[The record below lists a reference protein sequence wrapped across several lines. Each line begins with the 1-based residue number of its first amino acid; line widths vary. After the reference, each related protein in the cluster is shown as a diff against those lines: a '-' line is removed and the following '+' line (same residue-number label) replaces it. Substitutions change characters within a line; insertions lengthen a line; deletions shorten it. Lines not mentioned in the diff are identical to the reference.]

1 MATTISDPYNI
12 GDCGGAFSAGSG
24 NAVMP
29 RNYSSEGID
38 ALINDIASPTG
49 FGQIAGGLGNI
60 FGGLMGAG
68 QSVLNSPDALMG
80 LAGGLLTKESYDRL
94 SDIGSQAKQEAMGLA
109 ERGQRESQFRP
120 FTVTTPTGA
129 MFTSRMGGQP
139 TTPSFG
145 QPSGPVLTNFEPLT
159 DGLRP
164 RVSSPY
170 DGMGDEL
177 RSRLGLAPGEP
188 LPTGPY
194 VERTSY
200 MPPELPQ
207 PTTGGLEV
215 GMTLS
220 PQEQAMQQQLLGG
233 AGDFFGQA
241 QMPTAAREQAIF
253 DRMRATQRPEEERQ
267 RLATEERLAS
277 QGRLGLRTAQF
288 GGAPEQFALAKAQE
302 ESRNEAM
309 LSAMQQ
315 AQQEQMQQAQL
326 GGQFM
331 GAGYTP
337 QAQALNVLQAGLPA
351 AQMAQRG
358 QLYGAGL
365 FGEAEM
371 GGLEALLGS
380 GLGQANLY
388 GQLGTGLLSGLL
400 TPQSVGMGGGVT
412 EIVNPFF
419 ELLGIG
425 G

>member
-1 MATTISDPYNI
+1 MLSLPQ
-12 GDCGGAFSAGSG
+12 
-24 NAVMP
+24 
-29 RNYSSEGID
+29 
-38 ALINDIASPTG
+38 LL
-49 FGQIAGGLGNI
+49 GLGSL
-60 FGGLMGAG
+60 G
-68 QSVLNSPDALMG
+68 
-80 LAGGLLTKESYDRL
+80 AGGLLTGKAYQRL
-94 SDIGSQAKQEAMGLA
+94 GDIGEQARRESSELA
-109 ERGQRESQFRP
+109 ETGMEQSRFRP
-120 FTVTTPTGA
+120 FTVTTG
-129 MFTSRMGGQP
+129 
-139 TTPSFG
+139 
-145 QPSGPVLTNFEPLT
+145 
-159 DGLRP
+159 
-164 RVSSPY
+164 
-170 DGMGDEL
+170 
-177 RSRLGLAPGEP
+177 
-188 LPTGPY
+188 
-194 VERTSY
+194 
-200 MPPELPQ
+200 
-207 PTTGGLEV
+207 TGGALTTSPEGGLTV
-215 GMTLS
+215 GLS
-220 PQEQAMQQQLLGG
+220 PQEQAFQQQMFGG
-233 AGDFFGQA
+233 ASQLYGQA
-241 QMPTAAREQAIF
+241 MQPTQEREQAVFERI
-253 DRMRATQRPEEERQ
+253 RQAQRPEEERQ

-302 ESRNEAM
+302 ESRNQAM

>member
-1 MATTISDPYNI
+1 MLSLPQ
-12 GDCGGAFSAGSG
+12 
-24 NAVMP
+24 
-29 RNYSSEGID
+29 
-38 ALINDIASPTG
+38 LL
-49 FGQIAGGLGNI
+49 GLGSL
-60 FGGLMGAG
+60 G
-68 QSVLNSPDALMG
+68 
-80 LAGGLLTKESYDRL
+80 AGGLLTGKAYQRL
-94 SDIGSQAKQEAMGLA
+94 GDIGEQARRESSELA
-109 ERGQRESQFRP
+109 ETGMEQSRFRP
-120 FTVTTPTGA
+120 FTVTTGTGGA
-129 MFTSRMGGQP
+129 LT
-139 TTPSFG
+139 TTP
-145 QPSGPVLTNFEPLT
+145 E
-159 DGLRP
+159 
-164 RVSSPY
+164 
-170 DGMGDEL
+170 
-177 RSRLGLAPGEP
+177 
-188 LPTGPY
+188 
-194 VERTSY
+194 
-200 MPPELPQ
+200 
-207 PTTGGLEV
+207 GGLTI
-215 GMTLS
+215 GLS
-220 PQEQAMQQQLLGG
+220 PQEQAFQQQMFGG
-233 AGDFFGQA
+233 AGQFYGQA
-241 QMPTAAREQAIF
+241 MQPTQEREQAVFERI
-253 DRMRATQRPEEERQ
+253 RQAQRPEEERQ

-302 ESRNEAM
+302 ESRNQAM

-337 QAQALNVLQAGLPA
+337 QAQALNALQAGLPA

>member
-1 MATTISDPYNI
+1 MLSLPQ
-12 GDCGGAFSAGSG
+12 
-24 NAVMP
+24 
-29 RNYSSEGID
+29 
-38 ALINDIASPTG
+38 LL
-49 FGQIAGGLGNI
+49 GLGSL
-60 FGGLMGAG
+60 G
-68 QSVLNSPDALMG
+68 
-80 LAGGLLTKESYDRL
+80 AGGLLTGKAYQRL
-94 SDIGSQAKQEAMGLA
+94 GDIGEQARRESSELA
-109 ERGQRESQFRP
+109 ETGMEQSRFRP
-120 FTVTTPTGA
+120 FTVTTGTGGA
-129 MFTSRMGGQP
+129 LS
-139 TTPSFG
+139 TTP
-145 QPSGPVLTNFEPLT
+145 E
-159 DGLRP
+159 
-164 RVSSPY
+164 
-170 DGMGDEL
+170 
-177 RSRLGLAPGEP
+177 
-188 LPTGPY
+188 
-194 VERTSY
+194 
-200 MPPELPQ
+200 
-207 PTTGGLEV
+207 GGLTV
-215 GMTLS
+215 GLS
-220 PQEQAMQQQLLGG
+220 PQEQAFQQQMFGG
-233 AGDFFGQA
+233 ASQLYGQA
-241 QMPTAAREQAIF
+241 MQPTQEREQAVFERI
-253 DRMRATQRPEEERQ
+253 RQAQRPEEERQ

-302 ESRNEAM
+302 ESRNQAM

>member
-1 MATTISDPYNI
+1 MLSLPQ
-12 GDCGGAFSAGSG
+12 
-24 NAVMP
+24 
-29 RNYSSEGID
+29 
-38 ALINDIASPTG
+38 LL
-49 FGQIAGGLGNI
+49 GLGSL
-60 FGGLMGAG
+60 G
-68 QSVLNSPDALMG
+68 
-80 LAGGLLTKESYDRL
+80 AGGLLTGKAYQRL
-94 SDIGSQAKQEAMGLA
+94 GDIGEQARREAGEIA
-109 ERGQRESQFRP
+109 TTGVEQTRFQP
-120 FTVTTPTGA
+120 FTVTTGTGGA
-129 MFTSRMGGQP
+129 LT
-139 TTPSFG
+139 TTP
-145 QPSGPVLTNFEPLT
+145 E
-159 DGLRP
+159 
-164 RVSSPY
+164 
-170 DGMGDEL
+170 
-177 RSRLGLAPGEP
+177 
-188 LPTGPY
+188 
-194 VERTSY
+194 
-200 MPPELPQ
+200 
-207 PTTGGLEV
+207 GGLTV
-215 GMTLS
+215 GLS
-220 PQEQAMQQQLLGG
+220 PQEQAFQQQMFGG
-233 AGDFFGQA
+233 AGQFFGQA
-241 QMPTAAREQAIF
+241 MQPTQEREQAVFERI
-253 DRMRATQRPEEERQ
+253 RQAQRPEEERQ

-302 ESRNEAM
+302 ESRNQAM

-337 QAQALNVLQAGLPA
+337 QAQALNALQAGLPA

>member
-1 MATTISDPYNI
+1 MTLEQLL
-12 GDCGGAFSAGSG
+12 GLSA
-24 NAVMP
+24 
-29 RNYSSEGID
+29 
-38 ALINDIASPTG
+38 
-49 FGQIAGGLGNI
+49 LG
-60 FGGLMGAG
+60 
-68 QSVLNSPDALMG
+68 
-80 LAGGLLTKESYDRL
+80 AGGLLTGKAYDRL
-94 SDIGSQAKQEAMGLA
+94 GDIGEQARRESSELA
-109 ERGQRESQFRP
+109 ETGMEQSRFRP
-120 FTVTTPTGA
+120 FTVTTGTGGA
-129 MFTSRMGGQP
+129 LT
-139 TTPSFG
+139 TTP
-145 QPSGPVLTNFEPLT
+145 E
-159 DGLRP
+159 
-164 RVSSPY
+164 
-170 DGMGDEL
+170 
-177 RSRLGLAPGEP
+177 
-188 LPTGPY
+188 
-194 VERTSY
+194 
-200 MPPELPQ
+200 
-207 PTTGGLEV
+207 GGLTI
-215 GMTLS
+215 GLS
-220 PQEQAMQQQLLGG
+220 PQEQAFQQQMFGG
-233 AGDFFGQA
+233 AGQFYGQA
-241 QMPTAAREQAIF
+241 MQPTQEREQAVFERI
-253 DRMRATQRPEEERQ
+253 RQAQRPEEERQ

-302 ESRNEAM
+302 ESRNQAM

-337 QAQALNVLQAGLPA
+337 QAQALNALQAGLPA

>member
-1 MATTISDPYNI
+1 MLSLPQ
-12 GDCGGAFSAGSG
+12 
-24 NAVMP
+24 
-29 RNYSSEGID
+29 
-38 ALINDIASPTG
+38 LL
-49 FGQIAGGLGNI
+49 GLGSL
-60 FGGLMGAG
+60 G
-68 QSVLNSPDALMG
+68 
-80 LAGGLLTKESYDRL
+80 AGGLLTGKAYQRL
-94 SDIGSQAKQEAMGLA
+94 GDIGEQARRESSELA
-109 ERGQRESQFRP
+109 ETGMEQSQFRP
-120 FTVTTPTGA
+120 FTVTTGTGGA
-129 MFTSRMGGQP
+129 LS
-139 TTPSFG
+139 TTP
-145 QPSGPVLTNFEPLT
+145 E
-159 DGLRP
+159 
-164 RVSSPY
+164 
-170 DGMGDEL
+170 
-177 RSRLGLAPGEP
+177 
-188 LPTGPY
+188 
-194 VERTSY
+194 
-200 MPPELPQ
+200 
-207 PTTGGLEV
+207 GGLTV
-215 GMTLS
+215 GLS
-220 PQEQAMQQQLLGG
+220 PQEQAFQQQMFGG
-233 AGDFFGQA
+233 AGQFYGQA
-241 QMPTAAREQAIF
+241 MQPTQEREQAVFERI
-253 DRMRATQRPEEERQ
+253 RQAQRPEEERQ

-302 ESRNEAM
+302 ESRNQAM

-400 TPQSVGMGGGVT
+400 TPQSVGMGDGIT
-412 EIVNPFF
+412 KIVNPFF